1 MKNLKNGSKIQS
13 NPSNLTNQ
21 NRRNFLKTVSVLS
34 CGLAFAPL
42 RIMAGPFTGEELRN
56 FVPVDKKLHPNWI
69 KSLYERGQAT
79 SYKGEEL
86 NYIGMPVGGIFTG
99 QLYLGGDGRLWGWDI
114 FNNYYKT
121 GGAHYAS
128 PLDPQFPL
136 EQGFEI
142 QIGDEIHSLDKEG
155 FSEVSFI
162 GQYPIGEV
170 NYKDTAI
177 PVEVKLEAYSPFIP
191 LNSDDSGIPAT
202 IMQFTLKNTS
212 SLPVDLSLNG
222 KLENAVC
229 IYNRHIN
236 GKRNNKLIKET
247 DYSFLSC
254 SASKEE
260 SNEEPR
266 TEITYED
273 WNKTNYNGWQVE
285 GSAFGNGPIS
295 KSDIPSYQGDVGGD
309 TERVVNSHA
318 TAPGATVS
326 EKDTA
331 TGKLSSSE
339 FTINRKFINLWI
351 GGGAHKGKTCINLIV
366 DNEIFV
372 SLTGK
377 NNNHM
382 QLQSMQV
389 QNLQGKKAHLEIVD
403 AQQGAWANIGVGKI
417 TFSDVEA
424 EDIAFDQLGDYGT
437 MGLAL
442 LGSEPASTIENCD
455 ASHMLSDSL
464 IGKLGRRIKLNP
476 GESQTISFVVCWHFP
491 NVENGSI
498 GTGRYYAN
506 KYKSVNEVAH
516 YVATNFQQLSSQTR
530 LWRDTWYNSSLPY
543 WFLDRTFLNVST
555 AATNTCY
562 RYQNG
567 RMWAWEG
574 VGCCVGTCT
583 HVWHYAQALARIF
596 PDIERDVRARVD
608 LGVALNQETGVSGFR
623 AENDQSF
630 AVDGQAGTIL
640 RILREHQMTT
650 NNDFLV
656 KNWDEIK
663 SMFKPFFK
671 LDPELDGI
679 LEGGQMNT
687 LDRPWYGKV
696 AWLSSIY
703 LAALRAGEAMA
714 TEVEDTNFA
723 NKCRLVIEKGMLNID
738 KELFN
743 GEYYYQVAQSGN
755 TNQVGSYDGCEID
768 QVLGQSWVF
777 QVGLDRVLPEENTK
791 KALEALWKYNFA
803 IDAGG
808 YRNALNA
815 GRVFA
820 MEGEAGLLMCSWP
833 KGDSKRVKV
842 SYDYYFNECMTGFEY
857 QVAGHMIWEGMLE
870 KGLAITKAV
879 HDRYHAIKRNP
890 WNEVECGDHYARAM
904 ASYGVYIA
912 ASGYS
917 YDGPNEKIG
926 FAPKFKP
933 ENFKAAFTAANGW
946 GTYTQE
952 RTENK
957 LISNIEIKHGE
968 LIVKTLNLELPT
980 DVKADDIKV
989 KLLLNGISIAQEHQ
1003 VEGQKLNIQITE
1015 PSLTIDRDSILQAK
1029 VSFNLITS
1037 VDHEENDNG
1046 LKIYPNP
1053 SKGKIKFEF
1062 AKAPVSLKITNL
1074 SGITFFKTEIQ
1085 NKIFEYNCSDMNKGI
1100 YIATAN
1106 YKGCSISKKIMIL

>member
-1 MKNLKNGSKIQS
+1 MKKPTKEDKASTSQS
-13 NPSNLTNQ
+13 ILPNQ
-21 NRRNFLKTVSVLS
+21 NRRNFLKSMAIAAG
-34 CGLAFAPL
+34 GLAFAPV

-56 FVPVDKKLHPNWI
+56 LVPVDKKLHPEWI
-69 KSLYERGQAT
+69 KSLYERGT
-79 SYKGEEL
+79 PTIYKGEEL
-86 NYIGMPVGGIFTG
+86 KYIGMPVGGIFTG
-99 QLYLGGDGRLWGWDI
+99 QLYLGGDGKLWRWDI
-114 FNNYYKT
+114 FNRHGKT
-121 GGAHYAS
+121 GGYHYAN
-128 PLDPQFPL
+128 PPKPEYPL

-142 QIGDEIHSLDKEG
+142 QIGDDIHSLDNEG
-155 FSEVSFI
+155 FSEVSFK

-202 IMQFTLKNTS
+202 IMQFTVKNTS
-212 SLPVDLSLNG
+212 TLAVDLNLNG
-222 KLENAVC
+222 KLENAIC
-229 IYNRHIN
+229 IYNRHLN
-236 GKRNNKLIKET
+236 GSRNNKLIKES

-254 SASKEE
+254 TATKEE

-266 TEITYED
+266 PEITYED
-273 WNKTNYNGWQVE
+273 WDKTNYQGWQVE
-285 GSAFGNGPIS
+285 GDAFGTGPIK
-295 KSDIPSYQGDVGGD
+295 KSDMPSYQGNVGGD
-309 TERVVNSHA
+309 TKRVVNSHA
-318 TAPGATVS
+318 TAPGVTVGD
-326 EKDTA
+326 KDNA
-331 TGKLSSSE
+331 TGKLISSE
-339 FTINRKFINLWI
+339 FVINRKFINLWI
-351 GGGAHKGKTCINLIV
+351 GGGDHKAKTCVNLIV
-366 DNEIFV
+366 DDETILY
-372 SLTGK
+372 LTGK
-377 NNNHM
+377 NSNQM
-382 QLQSMQV
+382 QLQSMHV

-424 EDIAFDQLGDYGT
+424 EGMAFDQLGDYGT

-442 LGSEPASTIENCD
+442 LGNEPASITENCD
-455 ASHMLSDSL
+455 ANSTLTETL
-464 IGKLGRRIKLNP
+464 IGKLGRDINLKP
-476 GESQTISFVVCWHFP
+476 GQSKTISFVVCWNFP
-491 NVENGSI
+491 NVKNGSI
-498 GTGRYYAN
+498 GSGRYYAN
-506 KYKSVNEVAH
+506 KFKSASEIAH
-516 YVATNFQQLSSQTR
+516 YVATNFQQLSSQTQ
-530 LWRDTWYNSSLPY
+530 LWRDTWYDSTLPY
-543 WFLDRTFLNVST
+543 WFLDRTFLNIST

-650 NNDFLV
+650 NNDFLA
-656 KNWDEIK
+656 KNWEEIK

-671 LDPELDGI
+671 LDPQLDGI

-703 LAALRAGEAMA
+703 LAAVRAGEVMA
-714 TEVEDTNFA
+714 TELGDTDFA
-723 NKCRLVIEKGMLNID
+723 NKCKSIIEKGLLNID

-755 TNQVGSYDGCEID
+755 SNQVGSYDGCQID
-768 QVLGQSWVF
+768 QVLGQSWAF
-777 QVGLDRVLPEENTK
+777 QVGLDRVLSEENTK
-791 KALEALWKYNFA
+791 KALESLWKYNFA

-808 YRNALNA
+808 YRKSLNA

-879 HDRYHAIKRNP
+879 HDRYHASKRNP

-904 ASYGVYIA
+904 ASYGIHIA
-912 ASGYS
+912 ASGYI

-926 FAPKFKP
+926 FAPKLKP
-933 ENFKAAFTAANGW
+933 ENFKTAFTAAEGW
-946 GTYTQE
+946 GTYTQV
-952 RTENK
+952 RTDTK
-957 LISNIEIKHGE
+957 QISNIDIKYGE
-968 LIVKTLNLELPT
+968 LKVKTLSLELP
-980 DVKADDIKV
+980 VNIKPESVEV
-989 KLLLNGISIAQEHQ
+989 KLLLNGISSSQEYQ
-1003 VEGQKLNIQITE
+1003 IEGQKIQITT
-1015 PSLTIDRDSILQAK
+1015 PSLTINKNNTLQAK
-1029 VSFNLITS
+1029 VSFKLNSSTDQLEANNNELI
-1037 VDHEENDNG
+1037 
-1046 LKIYPNP
+1046 IYPNP
-1053 SKGKIKFEF
+1053 SSGKIKFEF
-1062 AKAPVSLKITNL
+1062 KKSPITLTITDLNGITSLK
-1074 SGITFFKTEIQ
+1074 KEIH
-1085 NKIFEYNCSDMNKGI
+1085 NKIFEHNVSGMNKGT
-1100 YIATAN
+1100 YVATAN
-1106 YKGCSISKKIMIL
+1106 YEGALVSKKMLII